1 MALRPSGS
9 VCGMPDWSGI
19 SAQSDLWV
27 HEQIAR
33 AIENAIASGELAPGD
48 RLPSQGRMADEAD
61 VSKHTVS
68 AAIAL
73 LRERGILRT
82 RPRLGTFVAERKPE

>member
-1 MALRPSGS
+1 
-9 VCGMPDWSGI
+9 MPDWSGI
-19 SAQSDLWV
+19 SARSELWV
-27 HEQIAR
+27 HEQVAR

-48 RLPSQGRMADEAD
+48 RLPAQDRIAAEAG

-68 AAIAL
+68 AAIGL

-82 RPRLGTFVAERKPE
+82 RPRLGTFVAGPGGG

>member
-1 MALRPSGS
+1 
-9 VCGMPDWSGI
+9 MPDWSGI
-19 SAQSDLWV
+19 SARSDLWV

-33 AIENAIASGELAPGD
+33 VIENAIASGEFAPGD
-48 RLPSQGRMADEAD
+48 RLPAQDRIAAEAG

-73 LRERGILRT
+73 LRERGLVYARH
-82 RPRLGTFVAERKPE
+82 RLGTFIADHSPGPEDG